1 MSKQSVKFEDLIEIE
16 PITTNQVKAFDAWA
30 DGDHLVL
37 AGSAGTGKTFIALY
51 LALQSVLESYTS
63 FNKVVLVRSVVPTRE
78 VGYLP
83 GDIGEKV
90 EPFEAPYKNIC
101 LELFRDTNSTYNKLI
116 NSHQM
121 VFNTTSFIRGITI
134 DNAIVVVDEMQNLN
148 FHELDSIITR
158 VAVSYT
164 HLTLPT
170 NTTV

>member
-16 PITTNQVKAFDAWA
+16 PITVNQVKAFDAWS
-30 DGDHLVL
+30 DRDHLVL

-51 LALQSVLESYTS
+51 LALQSVLEPYTS

-101 LELFRDTNSTYNKLI
+101 LELFSDTNSTYNKLI

-134 DNAIVVVDEMQNLN
+134 DLSLI
-148 FHELDSIITR
+148 HI
-158 VAVSYT
+158 
-164 HLTLPT
+164 
-170 NTTV
+170 